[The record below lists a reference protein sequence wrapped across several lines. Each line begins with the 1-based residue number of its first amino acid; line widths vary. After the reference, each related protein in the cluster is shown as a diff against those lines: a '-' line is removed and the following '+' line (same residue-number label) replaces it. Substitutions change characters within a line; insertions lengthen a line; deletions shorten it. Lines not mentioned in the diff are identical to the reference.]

1 MPRSSVATYADPE
14 EMEAAHIGAHSEI
27 IPIGNDQLTARSVR
41 VELEHLWASRAD
53 EQGSRIKHVLLDPRR
68 AFITFETGPGPTRVV
83 QGVEMACNALML
95 HSVGEA
101 FYERSRGE
109 AHWGTVSMPVN
120 QFSLLATQVGCRC
133 PVPPRNAVI
142 TIPRPDRLERFHRL
156 HAAAAALAESAPE
169 VIAQP
174 AAARGLE
181 QALIAATLSC
191 LDTAEAESQKW
202 AKQCH
207 SIIMR
212 RFRRVLEEHPDR
224 ALYVP
229 EICTAIGVPER
240 TLRLCCQEHLGM
252 SPKHYLTL
260 RRMNLARRALLASNS
275 GKRTV
280 TDIATSYGFWH
291 FGRFSAVYRSL
302 FNELPSD
309 SLSRVV
315 H

>member
-1 MPRSSVATYADPE
+1 MPRSSIATYSDPE
-14 EMEAAHIGAHSEI
+14 EMEAAHIGAHAEI
-27 IPIGNDQLTARSVR
+27 IPIGNDPLTARSVR
-41 VELEHLWASRAD
+41 VELEHLWATRAD
-53 EQGSRIKHVLLDPRR
+53 EQGSRISHMLLDPRR

-83 QGVEMACNALML
+83 EGVEMTRNALML

-109 AHWGTVSMPVN
+109 AHWGTVSMPVDHL
-120 QFSLLATQVGCRC
+120 SLLAAQVGCC
-133 PVPPRNAVI
+133 LTPSPKAVVTTPP
-142 TIPRPDRLERFHRL
+142 PDRLERFHRL

-169 VIAQP
+169 IIAQP

-181 QALIAATLSC
+181 QALVEATLSC
-191 LDTAEAESQKW
+191 LDTGEAESQKW
-202 AKQCH
+202 AQQCH

-229 EICTAIGVPER
+229 EICAAISVPER

-252 SPKHYLTL
+252 SPKQYLTL
-260 RRMNLARRALLASNS
+260 RRMNLARRALLASGP

-309 SLSRVV
+309 SLSRIV

>member
-1 MPRSSVATYADPE
+1 MPRSSIATYSDPE
-14 EMEAAHIGAHSEI
+14 EMEAAHVCAHTEI
-27 IPIGNDQLTARSVR
+27 IPTGNGPLMARSVH
-41 VELEHLWASRAD
+41 VELEHLWATRAD
-53 EQGSRIKHVLLDPRR
+53 EQGTRIKHVLLDPRR

-83 QGVEMACNALML
+83 EGVEMAGNALML

-101 FYERSRGE
+101 FYERSRGA
-109 AHWGTVSMPVN
+109 AHWGSVSMPVDHL
-120 QFSLLATQVGCRC
+120 SLLAAQVGCRC
-133 PVPPRNAVI
+133 RVPPRNAVV
-142 TIPRPDRLERFHRL
+142 TIPQPDRLERFHRL

-174 AAARGLE
+174 AAAQGLE
-181 QALIAATLSC
+181 QALIEATLGC
-191 LDTAEAESQKW
+191 LDTGEAESQKW
-202 AKQCH
+202 AQQCH

-212 RFRRVLEEHPDR
+212 RFRRVLEQQPDH

-229 EICTAIGVPER
+229 EICAAIGVPER

-260 RRMNLARRALLASNS
+260 RRMNLARRALLASS
-275 GKRTV
+275 PGKRTV

-309 SLSRVV
+309 SLSRMV